1 MLIIKQNRTDNMIN
15 ANKQTEQKRTEF
27 VLITSS
33 LYIVCQIKKN
43 ILYYTLFKKER
54 RHFQKSRIN
63 TIYHF

>member
-33 LYIVCQIKKN
+33 LYIVCQIKKKHI
-43 ILYYTLFKKER
+43 ILHIIQER
-54 RHFQKSRIN
+54 EKTFSEK
-63 TIYHF
+63 